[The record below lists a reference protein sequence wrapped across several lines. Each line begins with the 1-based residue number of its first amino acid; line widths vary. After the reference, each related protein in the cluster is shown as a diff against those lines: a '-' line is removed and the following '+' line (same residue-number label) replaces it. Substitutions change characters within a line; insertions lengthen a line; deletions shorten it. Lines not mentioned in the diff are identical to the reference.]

1 VHNFL
6 RDLGKSYPSAG
17 WITAERLGEPTEP
30 INASHRKYSP
40 TQIELKSEQEEQNQL
55 LRLKRK
61 YITPGDPRKKYM
73 ISSQAIGKGSVGE
86 VLFGSRG
93 EKKVAIK
100 KLELIRRGRDRLPL
114 ILREIEIIATSA
126 HPNIVEYVETY
137 DMGEELWVVM
147 EYMSGGSLY
156 DLVKLHFSG
165 ICLNEFHVSYAI
177 KQVLEALAFLHK
189 KSRIHRDIK
198 VDNILL
204 DKDGS
209 IKLADFGTAVQLTFQ
224 RLQRNTLA
232 GTPYY
237 MAPELIQ
244 RIPYKEKVDI
254 WAVGITIMELM
265 TGRPPFYDLEPEEA
279 LEAIVN
285 YGVVGLVGKSFSEEI
300 RDFTNRGCLSHDP
313 SNRVSAKELLSHPFI
328 NKACTQADFAQ
339 KLADIARGN
348 TQSEEPTSRGCIIL

>member
-1 VHNFL
+1 VI
-6 RDLGKSYPSAG
+6 S
-17 WITAERLGEPTEP
+17 
-30 INASHRKYSP
+30 
-40 TQIELKSEQEEQNQL
+40 NQ
-55 LRLKRK
+55 
-61 YITPGDPRKKYM
+61 T
-73 ISSQAIGKGSVGE
+73 IGKGSVGE
-86 VLFGSRG
+86 VLFASRG
-93 EKKVAIK
+93 ENKVAIK

-126 HPNIVEYVETY
+126 HPNIVEYIETY
-137 DMGEELWVVM
+137 DMAEELWVVM

-156 DLVKLHFSG
+156 DLVKLHLTG
-165 ICLNEFHVSYAI
+165 IILTEEHVSYAI
-177 KQVLEALAFLHK
+177 KQVLEALAFLHS

-209 IKLADFGTAVQLTFQ
+209 VKLADFGTAVQLTFQ

-244 RIPYKEKVDI
+244 RNPYKEKVDI

-279 LEAIVN
+279 LDAIVK
-285 YGVVGLVGKSFSEEI
+285 YGVQGLVGRNFSAEI
-300 RDFTNRGCLSHDP
+300 RDFTNLGCLSHDP
-313 SNRVSAKELLSHPFI
+313 GQRSSARELLMHAFIKKSCTKSEFAKKLEDITKITLHP
-328 NKACTQADFAQ
+328 
-339 KLADIARGN
+339 
-348 TQSEEPTSRGCIIL
+348 EEPSRGCVLL